1 MKIIPGIKIIANT
14 IQIIGSINIPNKNI
28 PKYIK
33 IFKIIGIYYYKR
45 KSEEW
50 IAKIDWLKKFA
61 SDHIKIAIFTGI
73 SRY

>member
-33 IFKIIGIYYYKR
+33 IFKAIGIYYSYLSLFQYKYR
-45 KSEEW
+45 
-50 IAKIDWLKKFA
+50 
-61 SDHIKIAIFTGI
+61 
-73 SRY
+73 